1 MRDLNLKNHQLGENI
16 RLLQREVDKIE
27 ETQRRQSKDKRAL
40 SVISSKLETKKN
52 ELRRL
57 QEAERKVQTEQQN
70 RRDTKKLCVF

>member
-16 RLLQREVDKIE
+16 RLLQREVDRIE
-27 ETQRRQSKDKRAL
+27 ETQRRQSKDKRVL
-40 SVISSKLETKKN
+40 SVISAKLESKKS

-70 RRDTKKLCVF
+70 RKDTKKLCVF

>member
-16 RLLQREVDKIE
+16 RLLKREVDKIE
-27 ETQRRQSKDKRAL
+27 ETQRRQSNDKRVL
-40 SVISSKLETKKN
+40 SVISAKLETKKS

-70 RRDTKKLCVF
+70 RKDTKKLCVF